1 MIDRPDSR
9 LALAHVVAYPD
20 AGLTGRQRCR
30 AHLTHPRRD
39 ARPAD
44 ARWAATLDRHLA
56 STEAALA
63 ERGWRWV
70 AAADPE
76 FPPLLAA
83 LVDPP
88 LGLFVRGAVPDHPA
102 VAVVGARLASA
113 YGREVADHLGRE
125 LAAAGVCVVS
135 GMARGVD
142 AAAHRGAL
150 AAGGPS
156 VAVWGA
162 GPDRVYPPEHGPLAE
177 EIAAAGCLITEYPPG
192 AKPLPHHFPE
202 RNRIIAGMARIVV
215 VVEADEKSGALSTA
229 RLALDEG
236 REVMAVPGSIF
247 SRLSVGPNGLIRA
260 GAAPVL
266 SAADVLSVL
275 GMSGSTEAGAPPP
288 AALAAVPA
296 GEAFT
301 IDHLAG
307 LLCQPVA
314 RVLEQVLQWELAGW
328 LAREPD
334 GRYRRVSSRAHR

>member
-1 MIDRPDSR
+1 MNDCSDSR

-30 AHLTHPRRD
+30 AWLTNPRR
-39 ARPAD
+39 ATRPGD
-44 ARWAATLDRHLA
+44 ARWAATLERDLA
-56 STEAALA
+56 GTEVALA
-63 ERGWRWV
+63 ESGWRWV

-76 FPPLLAA
+76 FPLLLAA

-88 LGLFVRGAVPDHPA
+88 LGLFVRGVLPDRPA

-125 LAAAGVCVVS
+125 LAAAGVSVIS

-150 AAGGPS
+150 AAGGTT

-162 GPDRVYPPEHGPLAE
+162 GPDRVYPPEHGPLAN
-177 EIAAAGCLITEYPPG
+177 EIAVAGGLATEYPPG
-192 AKPLPHHFPE
+192 ARPLPHHFPE
-202 RNRIIAGMARIVV
+202 RNRLIAGMARIVV

-266 SAADVLSVL
+266 SAGDVLSVL
-275 GMSGSTEAGAPPP
+275 GMSASTQAEEPPP
-288 AALAAVPA
+288 GALASVPA

-307 LLCQPVA
+307 LLAQPVA

-328 LAREPD
+328 LTREPD
-334 GRYRRVSSRAHR
+334 GRYRRVTSRAHR